1 MYCKSLTLR
10 NTLLTLNKGD
20 ESYWR
25 NSFSV
30 DATEMPDDLIRAEQ
44 EKPLD
49 SLSDGTRDLDLNR
62 VCDFVISQRD
72 EYPVVSLK
80 AVQF

>member
-1 MYCKSLTLR
+1 MHCKSLTLR

-30 DATEMPDDLIRAEQ
+30 DAAEMPDDLIRAEQ

-62 VCDFVISQRD
+62 VCDFVIAQRD
-72 EYPVVSLK
+72 EYTVVSLK